1 MLYTFPAYNKSIEAK
16 SIDEATKEL
25 HNQLDNDRKN
35 QELPDDSDIPR
46 KSKKVS

>member
-1 MLYTFPAYNKSIEAK
+1 MLYTFPGYNKVIEAK

-35 QELPDDSDIPR
+35 QELPVDSDKIR
-46 KSKKVS
+46 K